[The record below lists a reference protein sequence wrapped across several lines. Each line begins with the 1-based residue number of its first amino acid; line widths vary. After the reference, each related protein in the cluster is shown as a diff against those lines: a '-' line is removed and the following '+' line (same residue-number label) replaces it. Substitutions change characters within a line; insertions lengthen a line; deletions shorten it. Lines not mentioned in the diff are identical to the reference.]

1 MMCSSH
7 VERKINT
14 TTVQCNHIHFINV
27 LLSLTHCSVIETDD
41 VYNSHVERKINTTIV
56 QCNDIHFINV
66 LLSLTHCS
74 VIETDD
80 V

>member
-1 MMCSSH
+1 MCSSH

-27 LLSLTHCSVIETDD
+27 LLVTYQLRLMMCS
-41 VYNSHVERKINTTIV
+41 SHVERKINTTTV
-56 QCNDIHFINV
+56 HIHFINM
-66 LLSLTHCS
+66 LLSLTSCS
-74 VIETDD
+74 VVETDD